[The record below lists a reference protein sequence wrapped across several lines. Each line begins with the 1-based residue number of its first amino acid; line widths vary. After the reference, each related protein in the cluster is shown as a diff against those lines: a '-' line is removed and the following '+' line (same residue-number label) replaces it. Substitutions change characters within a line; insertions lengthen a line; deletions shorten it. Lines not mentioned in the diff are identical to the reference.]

1 MPVVLKIDSQPSLF
15 EPQQIEIDGRSFHI
29 KEVTLGVLEEIQN
42 LQPDI
47 QAGSAAAIR
56 KTLEL
61 LLEGDTPVDLLSV
74 LKTIPLKK
82 IRVLV
87 ETLVQRAINP
97 TDEEKNGSGPG
108 AG

>member
-1 MPVVLKIDSQPSLF
+1 MPVVLKIDSKPSLF
-15 EPQQIEIDGRSFHI
+15 EPQTIEIDGKSFLI
-29 KEVTLGVLEEIQN
+29 KEVTLGDLEKIQD
-42 LQPDI
+42 LQPDL

-61 LLEGDTPVDLLSV
+61 LLKGEVALLKN
-74 LKTIPLKK
+74 LPLKK
-82 IRVLV
+82 IKGLIEV
-87 ETLVQRAINP
+87 LVQRAINP